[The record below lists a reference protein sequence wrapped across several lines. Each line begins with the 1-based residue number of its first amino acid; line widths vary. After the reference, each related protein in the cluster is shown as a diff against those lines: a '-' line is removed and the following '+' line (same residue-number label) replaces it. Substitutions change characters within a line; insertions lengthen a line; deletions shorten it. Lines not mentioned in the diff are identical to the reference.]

1 MELKTK
7 DLILRPIRL
16 GDEEQIH
23 EYAGDKDITM
33 MFWLPN
39 DTFEETCDFVR
50 RYDEDWKKPFDQIE
64 DFEFVITLDGK
75 IIGGCDCD
83 LSHSEDHTYATLG
96 WIINK
101 NYRGRGFASQAGAA
115 LIDFAFNNLKIERI
129 LAQCDCKNAA
139 SFGVMK
145 KIGMRCI
152 DDKGTRTYP
161 KTGITSGEYTCQITR
176 TEWSLIIRPEK
187 VEDYKNTELMTMR
200 SFWNKYFPGC
210 VEHNMLRVIR
220 ESADYLPEIS
230 RVAELDGK
238 IVGAAF
244 YTKAWI
250 VGEDG
255 VRNEVA
261 MLGPL
266 AVEPTLE
273 GKNIGGKLICETI
286 HLAKEAGIAGIIL
299 CGEPGYYPK
308 FGFKL
313 MKDFG
318 ITDLDGKAYD
328 AYLCYPLNEKFATYK
343 GHFEESPDFE
353 KIEDPAALE
362 KISKEFPAYRKV
374 KVQEGFMQIF
384 NQHLGVVE
392 SMDGEIFN
400 VRYWELVIPCKLA
413 EGLEQMPA
421 AGCDVQFIWN
431 HKGGES
437 EITKIVK
444 NILDDE

>member
-7 DLILRPIRL
+7 DLVLRPIRL

-50 RYDEDWKKPFDQIE
+50 HCDEDWKKPFDQIE

-83 LSHSEDHTYATLG
+83 LSHSEDHSYATLG

-152 DDKGTRTYP
+152 DDKGSRTYP

-176 TEWSLIIRPEK
+176 TEWKINIHPEK
-187 VEDYKNTELMTMR
+187 AEDFHNTELMTMR
-200 SFWNKYFPGC
+200 SFWNKYYPGC

-220 ESADYLPEIS
+220 SSADYLPQIS

-273 GKNIGGKLICETI
+273 GNNIGGKLICETI
-286 HLAKEAGIAGIIL
+286 RLAKEAGLAGIIL

-313 MKDFG
+313 LQDFG
-318 ITDLDGKAYD
+318 ITDAEGNCYD
-328 AYLCYPLNEKFATYK
+328 AYLCYPLSDEFATYK

-353 KIEDPAALE
+353 KIEDSAALE
-362 KISKEFPAYRKV
+362 KISKEFPAYCKV

-384 NQHLGVVE
+384 NQHLGLVE
-392 SMDGEIFN
+392 SVDGEIFN

-413 EGLEQMPA
+413 EGLKQLPA
-421 AGCDVQFIWN
+421 AGSDVQFIWN
-431 HKGGES
+431 HKDGES
-437 EITKIVK
+437 KITKVVK
-444 NILDDE
+444 NHLDDE

>member
-1 MELKTK
+1 M
-7 DLILRPIRL
+7 
-16 GDEEQIH
+16 
-23 EYAGDKDITM
+23 
-33 MFWLPN
+33 
-39 DTFEETCDFVR
+39 
-50 RYDEDWKKPFDQIE
+50 
-64 DFEFVITLDGK
+64 
-75 IIGGCDCD
+75 
-83 LSHSEDHTYATLG
+83 
-96 WIINK
+96 
-101 NYRGRGFASQAGAA
+101 
-115 LIDFAFNNLKIERI
+115 
-129 LAQCDCKNAA
+129 
-139 SFGVMK
+139 FGVAN
-145 KIGMRCI
+145 GM
-152 DDKGTRTYP
+152 DKEFEKMTN
-161 KTGITSGEYTCQITR
+161 
-176 TEWSLIIRPEK
+176 LIIRSEK
-187 VEDYKNTELMTMR
+187 AEDFHNTELMTMR

-220 ESADYLPEIS
+220 ASADYLPEIS

-244 YTKAWI
+244 YTRAWI

-273 GKNIGGKLICETI
+273 GNNIGGALICETI
-286 HLAKEAGIAGIIL
+286 RLAKEARLAGIIL

-313 MKDFG
+313 LQDFG
-318 ITDLDGKAYD
+318 ITDAEGNCYD
-328 AYLCYPLNEKFATYK
+328 AYLCYPLSDEFATYK

-353 KIEDPAALE
+353 KIEDSAALE

-384 NQHLGVVE
+384 NQHLGLVE
-392 SMDGEIFN
+392 SVDGEIFN
-400 VRYWELVIPCKLA
+400 VRYWELVIPCRLA
-413 EGLEQMPA
+413 EGLKQFPA
-421 AGCDVQFIWN
+421 AGGDVQFIWN

-437 EITKIVK
+437 EITKVVK

>member
-1 MELKTK
+1 MN
-7 DLILRPIRL
+7 DIIIRQ
-16 GDEEQIH
+16 EQ
-23 EYAGDKDITM
+23 T
-33 MFWLPN
+33 
-39 DTFEETCDFVR
+39 
-50 RYDEDWKKPFDQIE
+50 E
-64 DFEFVITLDGK
+64 DF
-75 IIGGCDCD
+75 
-83 LSHSEDHTYATLG
+83 Y
-96 WIINK
+96 
-101 NYRGRGFASQAGAA
+101 
-115 LIDFAFNNLKIERI
+115 
-129 LAQCDCKNAA
+129 
-139 SFGVMK
+139 
-145 KIGMRCI
+145 
-152 DDKGTRTYP
+152 
-161 KTGITSGEYTCQITR
+161 
-176 TEWSLIIRPEK
+176 
-187 VEDYKNTELMTMR
+187 NTELMTMR

-220 ESADYLPEIS
+220 ASADYLPEIS
-230 RVAELDGK
+230 RVAELEGK

-273 GKNIGGKLICETI
+273 GNNIGGALICETI
-286 HLAKEAGIAGIIL
+286 RLAKEAGIAGIIL

-313 MKDFG
+313 LQDFG
-318 ITDLDGKAYD
+318 ITDAEGNCYD
-328 AYLCYPLNEKFATYK
+328 AYLCYPLSDEFATYK

-353 KIEDPAALE
+353 KIEDSAALE

-392 SMDGEIFN
+392 SVDGEIFN
-400 VRYWELVIPCKLA
+400 VRYWELVIPCGLA
-413 EGLEQMPA
+413 EGLEQMPV
-421 AGCDVQFIWN
+421 AGSDVQFIWN

-437 EITKIVK
+437 KITKVI
-444 NILDDE
+444 NNLLDDEESVR